1 MADFHSKSVRET
13 FEILKTERNGL
24 KTVDAEKRL
33 RESGKNIISEE
44 KPKSVLSRF
53 FAQFADFSIIVLLIA
68 AGISAV
74 LSFIGG
80 EKDFT
85 DTAVILAIVV
95 LNAIIGTLQERKAQ
109 KALDALK
116 KMSSPEA
123 YVKRDGVF
131 KKIPA
136 ENVVKGDIISLKNG
150 DMICADGRIISD
162 SGFSSDESALTGES
176 LPVQKSASRLP
187 LKNAPTAERSNCV
200 FASTLAVSGHCE
212 AVVTATGKDT
222 EIGKIAGM
230 LLTKDED
237 TPLQK
242 RLSKLS
248 KALGAGALL
257 CCAVIFV
264 LGIIRKNDILSSF
277 MLAVSLAVAAIPEG
291 LPAIVTIVLSRGVG
305 KLASR
310 GAIIRH
316 LPSCETLGNATFICS
331 DKTGT
336 LTENRMTVTEIR
348 LPRGGVFSPESFEC
362 KDILKYAALCTN
374 CEVQKKRSKTAVTGE
389 PTEKALF
396 EAAVKNGFDISK
408 EGVIFKRI
416 KEIPFDS
423 TRKMMSTVY
432 RLNSSYVVITKGAP
446 QYLLKLCTSGFSK
459 NGKFALTK
467 YDVRAIENAN
477 NDMAEGGLRVIG
489 VAFKE
494 ISSLNEK
501 VESDL
506 SFMGL
511 IGMED
516 PPRKEAENAVKK
528 CKEAGITPVMITG
541 DQLITAKVIAKRL
554 GILEPGDLAK
564 DGAELDAMSDEELKN
579 VVKDIRVYA
588 RATPEHKMRIIK
600 ALKSCGETVAMTGD
614 GINDAPALKAA
625 DIGCAMGK
633 SGTDVA
639 KNASDMILTDD
650 NFSTI
655 VNAVAIGRGLF
666 DNIKKSVRFLL
677 SCNIGEIMLIFFASV
692 LGLPA
697 PLLPV
702 QLLWLNLVTD
712 SLPAMALGVERPEKD
727 IMKRK
732 PIQKSEGIITR
743 ERAFDIILEGLLFG
757 GISLFA
763 FTFGKNVYS
772 LDAGRTMAFCTLSIA
787 EIFHSLNVRT
797 DRSVFS
803 VSPFENPQLL
813 LSACLCTL
821 LQVSVVLIP
830 QAALIFKTV
839 SLTLNQWLLVFALC
853 LVPLVV
859 TEAEKLFSTKK
870 ERKSRLKQ
878 NRQK

>member
-1 MADFHSKSVRET
+1 MADFHSKSVKET

-53 FAQFADFSIIVLLIA
+53 FAQFADFSIIVLLVA

-136 ENVVKGDIISLKNG
+136 EKVVKGDIISLKNG

-176 LPVQKSASRLP
+176 LPAQKSASRLP
-187 LKNAPTAERSNCV
+187 PKNAPTAERSNCV

-396 EAAVKNGFDISK
+396 EAAIKNGFDISK

-588 RATPEHKMRIIK
+588 RATPEHKMRIIR

-614 GINDAPALKAA
+614 GINDAPAL
-625 DIGCAMGK
+625 
-633 SGTDVA
+633 
-639 KNASDMILTDD
+639 
-650 NFSTI
+650 
-655 VNAVAIGRGLF
+655 
-666 DNIKKSVRFLL
+666 
-677 SCNIGEIMLIFFASV
+677 
-692 LGLPA
+692 
-697 PLLPV
+697 
-702 QLLWLNLVTD
+702 
-712 SLPAMALGVERPEKD
+712 
-727 IMKRK
+727 
-732 PIQKSEGIITR
+732 
-743 ERAFDIILEGLLFG
+743 
-757 GISLFA
+757 
-763 FTFGKNVYS
+763 
-772 LDAGRTMAFCTLSIA
+772 
-787 EIFHSLNVRT
+787 
-797 DRSVFS
+797 
-803 VSPFENPQLL
+803 
-813 LSACLCTL
+813 
-821 LQVSVVLIP
+821 
-830 QAALIFKTV
+830 
-839 SLTLNQWLLVFALC
+839 
-853 LVPLVV
+853 
-859 TEAEKLFSTKK
+859 
-870 ERKSRLKQ
+870 
-878 NRQK
+878 

>member
-13 FEILKTERNGL
+13 LEILNTDEKGL
-24 KTVDAEKRL
+24 KSAEAEKRL
-33 RESGKNIISEE
+33 RESGRNIISE
-44 KPKSVLSRF
+44 KKSKNAVARF
-53 FAQFADFSIIVLLIA
+53 FAQFADFSIIVLLVA
-68 AGISAV
+68 AGVSAAV
-74 LSFIGG
+74 SFFGG
-80 EKDFT
+80 ERDFT
-85 DTAVILAIVV
+85 DTAVILAIVI
-95 LNAIIGTLQERKAQ
+95 LNAFIGTFQERKAQ

-123 YVKRDGVF
+123 FVKRDGIF
-131 KKIPA
+131 KKTPA
-136 ENVVKGDIISLKNG
+136 EEVVPGDIISLKSG
-150 DMICADGRIISD
+150 DIICADGRIISD

-176 LPVQKSASRLP
+176 LPAQKSA
-187 LKNAPTAERSNCV
+187 LKLLSQSAPPAERSNCV
-200 FASTLAVSGHCE
+200 FASTMAVSGRCE
-212 AVVTATGKDT
+212 AVVTATGKNT
-222 EIGKIAGM
+222 EIGKIADM
-230 LLTKDED
+230 LSCKDD
-237 TPLQK
+237 STPLQK

-257 CCAVIFV
+257 CCAFIFI
-264 LGIIRKNDILSSF
+264 LGVIRKNDILSSF

-336 LTENRMTVTEIR
+336 LTQNKMTVTEIR
-348 LPRGGVFSPESFEC
+348 IPKGGVLSPESTDC
-362 KDILKYAALCTN
+362 KELLKYAALCTN
-374 CEVQKKRSKTAVTGE
+374 CRSQKKRAGVTVTGE
-389 PTEKALF
+389 PTEKAIF
-396 EAAVKNGFDISK
+396 EAALKNGFDPAK
-408 EGVIFKRI
+408 EGAVYKRI

-423 TRKMMSTVY
+423 SRKMMSTVY
-432 RLNSSYVVITKGAP
+432 RQNGSYTVITKGAP
-446 QYLLKLCTSGFSK
+446 QYILKLCTFAYSKSGKYKLSK
-459 NGKFALTK
+459 NDL
-467 YDVRAIENAN
+467 RAIENAN

-494 ISSLNEK
+494 IGSLNEK
-501 VESDL
+501 IESDL
-506 SFMGL
+506 TFLGL
-511 IGMED
+511 VGMED

-554 GILEPGDLAK
+554 GILEPDGLAI
-564 DGAELDAMSDEELKN
+564 DGAQLDAMSDGELKEK
-579 VVKDIRVYA
+579 VKSIKVYA

-639 KNASDMILTDD
+639 KSASDMILTDD

-677 SCNIGEIMLIFFASV
+677 SCNIGEIMLIFFSSV

-712 SLPAMALGVERPEKD
+712 SLPAMALGVERPEKN
-727 IMKRK
+727 IMNRK
-732 PIQKSEGIITR
+732 PIPKSEGIITR
-743 ERAFDIILEGLLFG
+743 ERAFDIVLEGLLFG

-763 FTFGKNVYS
+763 FAFGKNVYS
-772 LDAGRTMAFCTLSIA
+772 LEIGRTMAFCTLSIA
-787 EIFHSLNVRT
+787 EIFHSLNVRC
-797 DRSVFS
+797 DRSVFKI
-803 VSPFENPQLL
+803 SPFENPQLL
-813 LSACLCTL
+813 IGSFICVI
-821 LQVSVVLIP
+821 LQVGVVLIP
-830 QAALIFKTV
+830 QATEIFKTAFL
-839 SLTLNQWLLVFALC
+839 SAKQWLFVFALC

-859 TEAEKLFSTKK
+859 TEIEKIFEHKK
-870 ERKSRLKQ
+870 EK
-878 NRQK
+878 